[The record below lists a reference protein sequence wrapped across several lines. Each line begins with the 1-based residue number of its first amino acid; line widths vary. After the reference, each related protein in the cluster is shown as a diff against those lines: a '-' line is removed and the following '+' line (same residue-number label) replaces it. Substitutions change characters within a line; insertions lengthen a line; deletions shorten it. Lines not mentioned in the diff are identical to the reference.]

1 MISVSCF
8 SLLGNRYR
16 LSIRSSP
23 YSLLR
28 LLIHTHYYLLLSII
42 RIALNFIITVL
53 SSTLFASASESQT
66 PLSVVISR
74 VQALT
79 MPRQGTSRP
88 DQIHDSSAC
97 SSCRALVDLGHIH
110 SCQLI
115 KNFIGPRLHRLPQRL
130 DYTLIPAPLGAF
142 FSLTALH
149 ESPPLM
155 PITQIFPS

>member
-8 SLLGNRYR
+8 SLLVNRYR
-16 LSIRSSP
+16 LSIRSSPP

-88 DQIHDSSAC
+88 DQINDSSTC
-97 SSCRALVDLGHIH
+97 SSCRALVDLGHVH

-115 KNFIGPRLHRLPQRL
+115 KKFHRTTPSSPPAKARLHP
-130 DYTLIPAPLGAF
+130 YTCSSWCIF
-142 FSLTALH
+142 LTHCA
-149 ESPPLM
+149 S
-155 PITQIFPS
+155 